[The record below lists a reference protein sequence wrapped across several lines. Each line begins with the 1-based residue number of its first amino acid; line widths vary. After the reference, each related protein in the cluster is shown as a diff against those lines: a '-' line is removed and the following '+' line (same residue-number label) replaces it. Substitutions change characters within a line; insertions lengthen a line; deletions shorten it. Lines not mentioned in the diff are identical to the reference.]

1 VVDAGDAIRQFRSLG
16 WCRVVGPFRFQLT
29 SPVVV
34 DASIMFR
41 GQSFDDFHA
50 KVANDG
56 EDVNGI
62 VGDVGGVSVLLKIDM
77 ENQTWAETL
86 VVFRR

>member
-16 WCRVVGPFRFQLT
+16 WC
-29 SPVVV
+29 SV
-34 DASIMFR
+34 DAGIMFR
-41 GQSFDDFHA
+41 GQSFDDCHA
-50 KVANDG
+50 NLANGG
-56 EDVNGI
+56 EDVNGV